1 MYQSLEGLGELC
13 KKNGT
18 LLIVDTVCS
27 LGGVPFFAD
36 AWGVD
41 CSYSGSQKCLS
52 APPGP
57 LHIFIPTQRIS
68 SPPIQGFQPQSKV
81 PTLSQSSPS
90 DCPTSSPVLCNAS
103 GITITRRLAFLPCKD
118 GIAITTSGAMDSSCR
133 LQLCTVKA
141 ISHADVLTAT
151 QTVNHCAA
159 YSMS

>member
-52 APPGP
+52 APPGT
-57 LHIFIPTQRIS
+57 LHIFIPLK
-68 SPPIQGFQPQSKV
+68 GYHHPQSKASNSNHRF
-81 PTLSQSSPS
+81 PPS
-90 DCPTSSPVLCNAS
+90 VKVIHLVALRNHLLCAVQV
-103 GITITRRLAFLPCKD
+103 G
-118 GIAITTSGAMDSSCR
+118 
-133 LQLCTVKA
+133 
-141 ISHADVLTAT
+141 
-151 QTVNHCAA
+151 
-159 YSMS
+159 